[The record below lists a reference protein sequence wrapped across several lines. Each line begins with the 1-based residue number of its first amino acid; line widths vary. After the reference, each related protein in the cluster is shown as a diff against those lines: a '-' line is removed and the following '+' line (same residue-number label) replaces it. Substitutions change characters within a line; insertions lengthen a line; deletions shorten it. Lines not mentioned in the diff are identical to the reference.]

1 MAEKRRIPTFVPMAQ
16 KMEAIKRLENG
27 EKISKIAKDMNVAQ
41 ASLNQWRRLK
51 SWFLQQNGEEYKK
64 NTKRMKSSGYQKLNE
79 AVYQWY
85 LSQTEAGISVSGPA
99 VQSKARQL
107 FEELKGNGD
116 FSFTASN
123 GWLDNWKQQYKP
135 TLVREIVIRQKKI
148 PDPSK
153 KKRHLNS
160 VPMKQKIEALKRL
173 ENGEKVSKIA
183 ADLKVGKSTV
193 VEWKRKKSKMESWFL
208 QHNGAAFK
216 RNVKRMKASAYQ
228 TINESV
234 YEWYQSQTRLGIR
247 LTGQAL
253 QIKALELFEELN
265 NDGDGDTVF
274 SASNGW
280 LDSWKKRYGLS
291 LNRNANLGKNISE
304 PIVLQEGANAEN
316 AEEKQKQQMLRNI
329 ELSYPPVDSQFLTED
344 SNPSQTSESE
354 PIASTSKL
362 ATLTSATVKP
372 ATVTSATVTSQV
384 SQPKS
389 LIQKSTVAEFS
400 VIKKSTVDETAKLR
414 ETIKRLEEKNIQ
426 LQVENESYRV
436 KNIMLET
443 KQKKL
448 IVQLKTIIQKKDP
461 LYLGDSRLVYE
472 QHSQRLTVSSAS
484 TTGSRTTTTL
494 AGQGHDSDVGAT
506 QSQDFSDPDDPTDN
520 TAFMDSLQPS
530 DIDIDVGPIF
540 ETIEI
545 KPNIELDNLPPPPP
559 SPPPKRKRTAIPDIE
574 VAEQEDPL
582 ATKRTRSSPLVGYGE
597 DGDKE
602 DDDNFSGDEF
612 DEEED
617 GDKVRRAYQLLKSVF
632 DKKDKYDIF
641 GHRLAA
647 RLRALKSAKVC
658 RHVLD
663 IMESVIDDAE
673 AGKYN
678 NV

>member
-1 MAEKRRIPTFVPMAQ
+1 MSGVKR
-16 KMEAIKRLENG
+16 KRLVVTMEQKLKAIERLDKGESVKSISDELGVGVTTVNDWKRNKKSIQNYCTQIES
-27 EKISKIAKDMNVAQ
+27 EKILTSRCTLKKPTNKIVDDALWLWFTQ
-41 ASLNQWRRLK
+41 ERRK
-51 SWFLQQNGEEYKK
+51 G
-64 NTKRMKSSGYQKLNE
+64 TP
-79 AVYQWY
+79 
-85 LSQTEAGISVSGPA
+85 ISGPILKE
-99 VQSKARQL
+99 KAMAL
-107 FEELKGNGD
+107 HAEIENCGT
-116 FSFTASN
+116 FTASD
-123 GWLDNWKQQYKP
+123 GWLARW
-135 TLVREIVIRQKKI
+135 
-148 PDPSK
+148 
-153 KKRHLNS
+153 KKRHGIHFLS
-160 VPMKQKIEALKRL
+160 TC
-173 ENGEKVSKIA
+173 GEKLSADPGVSA
-183 ADLKVGKSTV
+183 
-193 VEWKRKKSKMESWFL
+193 
-208 QHNGAAFK
+208 
-216 RNVKRMKASAYQ
+216 
-228 TINESV
+228 
-234 YEWYQSQTRLGIR
+234 
-247 LTGQAL
+247 
-253 QIKALELFEELN
+253 
-265 NDGDGDTVF
+265 
-274 SASNGW
+274 
-280 LDSWKKRYGLS
+280 
-291 LNRNANLGKNISE
+291 
-304 PIVLQEGANAEN
+304 GANAEN

>member
-1 MAEKRRIPTFVPMAQ
+1 MARKRRPL
-16 KMEAIKRLENG
+16 KRTKRSILMRKTLAAKK
-27 EKISKIAKDMNVAQ
+27 EKKIAQEKLA
-41 ASLNQWRRLK
+41 ALK
-51 SWFLQQNGEEYKK
+51 EKK
-64 NTKRMKSSGYQKLNE
+64 IVQEM
-79 AVYQWY
+79 
-85 LSQTEAGISVSGPA
+85 SVSGD
-99 VQSKARQL
+99 L
-107 FEELKGNGD
+107 FYHTSTIIEESSEQVFNKLLEE
-116 FSFTASN
+116 T
-123 GWLDNWKQQYKP
+123 
-135 TLVREIVIRQKKI
+135 R
-148 PDPSK
+148 SK
-153 KKRHLNS
+153 KEAQNAEQTTNETEDRPTTS
-160 VPMKQKIEALKRL
+160 VKIEAGTSGNPSLINLSHDELYKS
-173 ENGEKVSKIA
+173 GKVC
-183 ADLKVGKSTV
+183 DVHFH
-193 VEWKRKKSKMESWFL
+193 ESDILPSGRL
-208 QHNGAAFK
+208 QHNAIPMPYIPIK
-216 RNVKRMKASAYQ
+216 EEHASPPR
-228 TINESV
+228 SPPSPDPHPS
-234 YEWYQSQTRLGIR
+234 WRSQPTLR
-247 LTGQAL
+247 TY
-253 QIKALELFEELN
+253 
-265 NDGDGDTVF
+265 
-274 SASNGW
+274 SS
-280 LDSWKKRYGLS
+280 
-291 LNRNANLGKNISE
+291 
-304 PIVLQEGANAEN
+304 ANAEN

>member
-1 MAEKRRIPTFVPMAQ
+1 MPDKCVAPGCTSNYESAVKKEGYVQIFRFPKDEKLRSEWIRAIPRSNWNPPQRAYVCIKHFHKTDLVWSEKFKNRDGEWCEFKRDKPVLSPCAVPKLFPKSPQYHTNKCPAPKRSDPEERRLNYKRKLKKEERLKRIEEEDKICDYTTFS
-16 KMEAIKRLENG
+16 EALS
-27 EKISKIAKDMNVAQ
+27 SKI
-41 ASLNQWRRLK
+41 
-51 SWFLQQNGEEYKK
+51 
-64 NTKRMKSSGYQKLNE
+64 
-79 AVYQWY
+79 
-85 LSQTEAGISVSGPA
+85 
-99 VQSKARQL
+99 
-107 FEELKGNGD
+107 KGNPSLINLSHD
-116 FSFTASN
+116 E
-123 GWLDNWKQQYKP
+123 LYKSGKVCDVHFHESDI
-135 TLVREIVIRQKKI
+135 L
-148 PDPSK
+148 PSG
-153 KKRHLNS
+153 R
-160 VPMKQKIEALKRL
+160 
-173 ENGEKVSKIA
+173 
-183 ADLKVGKSTV
+183 
-193 VEWKRKKSKMESWFL
+193 L
-208 QHNGAAFK
+208 QHNAIPMPYIPIK
-216 RNVKRMKASAYQ
+216 EEHASPPR
-228 TINESV
+228 SPPSPDPHPS
-234 YEWYQSQTRLGIR
+234 WRSQPTLR
-247 LTGQAL
+247 TY
-253 QIKALELFEELN
+253 
-265 NDGDGDTVF
+265 
-274 SASNGW
+274 SS
-280 LDSWKKRYGLS
+280 
-291 LNRNANLGKNISE
+291 
-304 PIVLQEGANAEN
+304 ANAEN

>member
-1 MAEKRRIPTFVPMAQ
+1 MSEKRRRKVVTI
-16 KMEAIKRLENG
+16 E
-27 EKISKIAKDMNVAQ
+27 
-41 ASLNQWRRLK
+41 
-51 SWFLQQNGEEYKK
+51 
-64 NTKRMKSSGYQKLNE
+64 QKLNALE
-79 AVYQWY
+79 R
-85 LSQTEAGISVSGPA
+85 TDRGESV
-99 VQSKARQL
+99 KIICN
-107 FEELKGNGD
+107 ELN
-116 FSFTASN
+116 
-123 GWLDNWKQQYKP
+123 
-135 TLVREIVIRQKKI
+135 
-148 PDPSK
+148 
-153 KKRHLNS
+153 
-160 VPMKQKIEALKRL
+160 
-173 ENGEKVSKIA
+173 
-183 ADLKVGKSTV
+183 VGKSTV
-193 VEWKRKKSKMESWFL
+193 YDWQKNRKSLQDFVTQVESNKALTSRCTLRKPTNELVDDALWLWFQQERRRGTPLSGPILKEKATLLHAKIENGGEFVASEGWLTRWKKSHEVCSL
-208 QHNGAAFK
+208 D
-216 RNVKRMKASAYQ
+216 NVLRSKKEAQNAEQ
-228 TINESV
+228 TTNETEDRPTTSV
-234 YEWYQSQTRLGIR
+234 KIEAGTS
-247 LTGQAL
+247 
-253 QIKALELFEELN
+253 
-265 NDGDGDTVF
+265 
-274 SASNGW
+274 
-280 LDSWKKRYGLS
+280 
-291 LNRNANLGKNISE
+291 
-304 PIVLQEGANAEN
+304 GANAEN

>member
-1 MAEKRRIPTFVPMAQ
+1 MPRKRYVC
-16 KMEAIKRLENG
+16 KNNK
-27 EKISKIAKDMNVAQ
+27 
-41 ASLNQWRRLK
+41 K
-51 SWFLQQNGEEYKK
+51 S
-64 NTKRMKSSGYQKLNE
+64 R
-79 AVYQWY
+79 A
-85 LSQTEAGISVSGPA
+85 
-99 VQSKARQL
+99 AR
-107 FEELKGNGD
+107 D
-116 FSFTASN
+116 
-123 GWLDNWKQQYKP
+123 
-135 TLVREIVIRQKKI
+135 RE
-148 PDPSK
+148 K
-153 KKRHLNS
+153 KKREQSAS
-160 VPMKQKIEALKRL
+160 VKNNFSVELEDSDKIFKKLEESTVTDAGGCSASSSKKEAQNAEQTTNETEDRPTTSVKIEA
-173 ENGEKVSKIA
+173 GTS
-183 ADLKVGKSTV
+183 
-193 VEWKRKKSKMESWFL
+193 
-208 QHNGAAFK
+208 
-216 RNVKRMKASAYQ
+216 
-228 TINESV
+228 
-234 YEWYQSQTRLGIR
+234 
-247 LTGQAL
+247 
-253 QIKALELFEELN
+253 
-265 NDGDGDTVF
+265 
-274 SASNGW
+274 
-280 LDSWKKRYGLS
+280 
-291 LNRNANLGKNISE
+291 
-304 PIVLQEGANAEN
+304 GANAEN

>member
-1 MAEKRRIPTFVPMAQ
+1 MAKRKALSFELKLQVIECLEKGEKQIDVCRKWDLAGSTVRGIWNSKEKIKSYCDNNKKLKRMRTAAYDELLDQALLGWFRKKQRYSNTPISGRILLAKALQLAEPMNLDF
-16 KMEAIKRLENG
+16 KCTSSWIKR
-27 EKISKIAKDMNVAQ
+27 
-41 ASLNQWRRLK
+41 
-51 SWFLQQNGEEYKK
+51 F
-64 NTKRMKSSGYQKLNE
+64 
-79 AVYQWY
+79 
-85 LSQTEAGISVSGPA
+85 
-99 VQSKARQL
+99 
-107 FEELKGNGD
+107 
-116 FSFTASN
+116 
-123 GWLDNWKQQYKP
+123 
-135 TLVREIVIRQKKI
+135 
-148 PDPSK
+148 
-153 KKRHLNS
+153 KKRHN
-160 VPMKQKIEALKRL
+160 I
-173 ENGEKVSKIA
+173 
-183 ADLKVGKSTV
+183 
-193 VEWKRKKSKMESWFL
+193 
-208 QHNGAAFK
+208 
-216 RNVKRMKASAYQ
+216 
-228 TINESV
+228 
-234 YEWYQSQTRLGIR
+234 
-247 LTGQAL
+247 
-253 QIKALELFEELN
+253 
-265 NDGDGDTVF
+265 VF
-274 SASNGW
+274 
-280 LDSWKKRYGLS
+280 
-291 LNRNANLGKNISE
+291 
-304 PIVLQEGANAEN
+304 GANAEN

>member
-1 MAEKRRIPTFVPMAQ
+1 MSFTVCSYKGCTNSSAKIKGL
-16 KMEAIKRLENG
+16 KMFR
-27 EKISKIAKDMNVAQ
+27 
-41 ASLNQWRRLK
+41 
-51 SWFLQQNGEEYKK
+51 FP
-64 NTKRMKSSGYQKLNE
+64 KSSLDVWLRNTGNPDLIGVSPTKLYQCKRVCERHFRKSDILPSGRLMN
-79 AVYQWY
+79 
-85 LSQTEAGISVSGPA
+85 GSVPFSYDGPDD
-99 VQSKARQL
+99 S
-107 FEELKGNGD
+107 D
-116 FSFTASN
+116 PPSSPPSSPT
-123 GWLDNWKQQYKP
+123 P
-135 TLVREIVIRQKKI
+135 TLNK
-148 PDPSK
+148 
-153 KKRHLNS
+153 L
-160 VPMKQKIEALKRL
+160 
-173 ENGEKVSKIA
+173 
-183 ADLKVGKSTV
+183 STF
-193 VEWKRKKSKMESWFL
+193 RNYSR
-208 QHNGAAFK
+208 
-216 RNVKRMKASAYQ
+216 RNV
-228 TINESV
+228 I
-234 YEWYQSQTRLGIR
+234 
-247 LTGQAL
+247 
-253 QIKALELFEELN
+253 
-265 NDGDGDTVF
+265 
-274 SASNGW
+274 
-280 LDSWKKRYGLS
+280 
-291 LNRNANLGKNISE
+291 
-304 PIVLQEGANAEN
+304 GANAEN